1 MKQPRRGLN
10 MVAAAHDQT
19 LTQYVERACNGPS
32 PRRSSRQT
40 GRTCQRRPSTA
51 IGIPTKTRS
60 MTSYQGG
67 DVVLAPMGFTN
78 RANG

>member
-19 LTQYVERACNGPS
+19 LTQYVERACNEPW
-32 PRRSSRQT
+32 PRKSSERT
-40 GRTCQRRPSTA
+40 GRNCPHRPSTA

-60 MTSYQGG
+60 MTSYQRG